1 MEAAEAAKA
10 AAEGAAVP
18 PVVEEKEE
26 GQSDP
31 AATTEN
37 VEEDGVEKTEVC
49 FFKLNLQW
57 QRKLSK
63 ILATISVG
71 VLFNLCV

>member
-10 AAEGAAVP
+10 AAEGAALP

-26 GQSDP
+26 GQGDP

-49 FFKLNLQW
+49 FFN
-57 QRKLSK
+57 
-63 ILATISVG
+63 
-71 VLFNLCV
+71 